1 MTFPIAAAV
10 AISGAMLPLAAT
22 PLDAS
27 ATDAQQQ
34 PTPTTVTGLAIAPP
48 ASDSTFRLN
57 DTIRVTVTFDKQVEP
72 SGVSRIAIDMEG
84 TTRNAHYDSGA
95 GTTSLVFVY
104 AVQPGDADPTGFS
117 IATDALKGFVFG
129 FEDVV
134 TNADSAA
141 AESVMSELP
150 WIPTLGDSAITNDPR
165 YKVLGT
171 RRQPPIACDIPEG
184 ESSSHGKDICALQ
197 LVVAA
202 FRSKRLGD
210 DSGIRSKTDT
220 LNAKC
225 EESDSSNVIN
235 DKHVQEALG
244 RLDLGRQVYC
254 KGKVRLMV
262 IVSDV
267 LPKAHQKHK
276 NLSSYRN
283 PENVDRLNAIGND
296 IDALLESEDLYN
308 TFKSSAQVSLL
319 SYADVSRSR
328 DDNDNA
334 NESNRE
340 YKALW
345 HTRPFAKRIVFY
357 GAIGHGP
364 LFSTESMTIK
374 NDNACQCGDS
384 SSVQYKV
391 KNDRG
396 IYYSAGVKY
405 FPVRH
410 RLAVLLSGGQMRRSM
425 DDTTRI
431 NAEKW
436 VSSRWNNWFD
446 LGMNFQLFDVHDKS
460 VIDYIDKRPAVN
472 AEIGLRRDSKYR
484 SQTRWFWRLSIDF
497 REVFDY
503 RKKTD
508 EESKTLSAMLVV
520 EGDSGRFFGHG
531 GGSGW
536 PSTRRLL
543 FFAHADVDF
552 ARFLGAG

>member
-34 PTPTTVTGLAIAPP
+34 PTPTTVTGFGPILFATVE
-48 ASDSTFRLN
+48 DGQ
-57 DTIRVTVTFDKQVEP
+57 VTDVP
-72 SGVSRIAIDMEG
+72 S
-84 TTRNAHYDSGA
+84 
-95 GTTSLVFVY
+95 
-104 AVQPGDADPTGFS
+104 AV
-117 IATDALKGFVFG
+117 
-129 FEDVV
+129 
-134 TNADSAA
+134 ADSARWA
-141 AESVMSELP
+141 ILQ
-150 WIPTLGDSAITNDPR
+150 IPTLGDSAITNDPR

-184 ESSSHGKDICALQ
+184 ESSSRGKDICALQ

-202 FRSKRLGD
+202 FRSKRAGD

-235 DKHVQEALG
+235 HKYVQKALSH
-244 RLDLGRQVYC
+244 LNLGRQVYC
-254 KGKVRLMV
+254 REGIRLMV

-267 LPKAHQKHK
+267 LPKVHQKHK

-319 SYADVSRSR
+319 SYADVSGSR
-328 DDNDNA
+328 DDNDDA

-364 LFSTESMTIK
+364 LFSTESMTMK

-391 KNDRG
+391 KNDKG
-396 IYYSAGVKY
+396 MYYSVGVKY

-410 RLAVLLSGGQMRRSM
+410 RLAVLLSGGQMRSSM
-425 DDTTRI
+425 DDTTRT
-431 NAEKW
+431 NADTW
-436 VSSRWNNWFD
+436 VSSRWNNWID

-484 SQTRWFWRLSIDF
+484 SQTRWFWRLSVDF

-520 EGDSGRFFGHG
+520 EGDSGRFFGHE